1 MGGISVDAVNGMV
14 LSIDQLPGEDAEQ
27 LKAWLEPILDAMDAD
42 GLVSDVQIIRLN
54 LTDSVRSTK
63 NLEK

>member
-1 MGGISVDAVNGMV
+1 MGGISVDAVNGIV

>member
-1 MGGISVDAVNGMV
+1 VDAVNGIV